1 MQIRIGIR
9 NYTDALPL
17 SILYLTLHRITS
29 GFGGKVMRKRT
40 PLLDWKIVE
49 KQEEWEAA
57 LLSSAADL
65 VSSAPIA
72 YPRPYRRYLW
82 GGLLALLL
90 LLAVVGDWLWQK
102 AQAGL
107 EQIEG
112 ELSSTVQI
120 ELAAVALISEPP
132 ATTTTITAAA
142 MAWGLQL
149 KREQEKLPVLLS
161 LDSPATQL
169 ITDVYTINLEG
180 DLAVV
185 TFVTTAE
192 NGAQA
197 YRQTRFYRQTTEG
210 WQRTSPNAS
219 MWGAPR
225 RLESE
230 YFIFNYRQNDV
241 EVVAAVA
248 PQLDVLYAK
257 LLHNFGLTPDAEKLV
272 IDVRVEQVTG
282 AIVAPLWRSQPMVV
296 PSPAL
301 YFAPIEMSEETL
313 LVQSIALPLIEYVGA
328 RTIKAHSIPDHGQ
341 HLLRSVG
348 LWQLWD
354 LEMPLAQWR
363 QEIVRWLYRDGS
375 TDDPGKLSVPEHY
388 AELCAMHSLWIL
400 SPMSVGI
407 PLDCSISPKGQWV
420 ATRGSA
426 HLPGTPLQRLRTP
439 FVGYDD
445 YSYYYETSDVGHAT
459 EEVEAATM
467 IEYAVTTYGYEQ
479 LSVLLASLAQHDS
492 WETLIP
498 AVYGVSPSE
507 FEQGWQAYMATEY
520 GVQP

>member
-1 MQIRIGIR
+1 
-9 NYTDALPL
+9 
-17 SILYLTLHRITS
+17 
-29 GFGGKVMRKRT
+29 MRKST

-65 VSSAPIA
+65 VPSTPIA

-90 LLAVVGDWLWQK
+90 LLAVVGDWLWQT
-102 AQAGL
+102 AQTGL

-112 ELSSTVQI
+112 ELTNTVQS

-132 ATTTTITAAA
+132 ATTTTTTAAA

-149 KREQEKLPVLLS
+149 EREQEKLPVLLS
-161 LDSPATQL
+161 LDSPVTQL

-210 WQRTSPNAS
+210 WQRTMPNAGL
-219 MWGAPR
+219 WGAPR

-272 IDVRVEQVTG
+272 IDVRVEQATG

-328 RTIKAHSIPDHGQ
+328 RSVKAHSIPSHGRR
-341 HLLRSVG
+341 LVESVG
-348 LWQLWD
+348 LWQLWN

-363 QEIVRWLYRDGS
+363 QEIVRWIYRDGS
-375 TDDPGKLSVPEHY
+375 KDDPGKLSVPEHY
-388 AELCAMHSLWIL
+388 AEICAMHSLWML
-400 SPMSVGI
+400 WPMSVGI
-407 PLDCSISPKGQWV
+407 PLDCSISAEGQWRV
-420 ATRGSA
+420 ISWGVHITDT
-426 HLPGTPLQRLRTP
+426 HLQLLRRP
-439 FVGYDD
+439 FVGYD
-445 YSYYYETSDVGHAT
+445 YYYDETSDVGRAT
-459 EEVEAATM
+459 EEVEAATL
-467 IEYAVTTYGYEQ
+467 IEYAVTTYGDEQ
-479 LSVLLASLAQHDS
+479 LPVLLASLAQHDS

-507 FEQGWQAYMATEY
+507 FEQGWRAYMATEY